1 LSVKKFLY
9 VIVFLVISS
18 NLGLSQQI
26 TFGIVNSLDFN
37 LYRFYNSDYLQNR
50 YTVKPDLGW
59 TFGISAL
66 YNLNNNFIIQS
77 GLSVTTKQLVPDL
90 NKVTHI
96 FESVHYTSIELPLR
110 AKYRVYSFSKT
121 IDNSISDKSKSKKR
135 SKKHKKKNKL
145 FDGNAVH
152 LYAIAGLTYS
162 QMINVKP
169 QYFDDGNVVYEPLE
183 KQKTLY
189 PEIGIGLSKKY
200 LDSHLFTLDFI
211 GRYSRNPFVFSTSV
225 VEKANVEIGY
235 FYTW

>member
-1 LSVKKFLY
+1 MKKFLY
-9 VIVFLVISS
+9 IIVFLVSSS
-18 NLGLSQQI
+18 NVGLSQQI
-26 TFGIVNSLDFN
+26 TFGFVNSLDFN

-50 YTVKPDLGW
+50 YIVKPDLGW
-59 TFGISAL
+59 TFGVAAL
-66 YNLNNNFIIQS
+66 YNVNNNFILQS

-96 FESVHYTSIELPLR
+96 YESVHYTSIELPLR

-121 IDNSISDKSKSKKR
+121 VDNSISDKSKSKKR
-135 SKKHKKKNKL
+135 SKKQKKRNKL
-145 FDGNAVH
+145 FDHNAVH

-162 QMINVKP
+162 QMISAKS

-200 LDSHLFTLDFI
+200 LEMHMFTIDFLA
-211 GRYSRNPFVFSTSV
+211 RYSRNPFEFSTTV
-225 VEKANVEIGY
+225 LEKANVEIGY
-235 FYTW
+235 FYMW

>member
-1 LSVKKFLY
+1 MKKFFY
-9 VIVFLVISS
+9 IIVFLVSSS
-18 NLGLSQQI
+18 NVGLSQQI

-59 TFGISAL
+59 TFGVAAL
-66 YNLNNNFIIQS
+66 YNVNNNFILQS

-110 AKYRVYSFSKT
+110 AKYRIYSFSKT
-121 IDNSISDKSKSKKR
+121 VDDTISDKSKSKKR
-135 SKKHKKKNKL
+135 SKKQKKRNKL
-145 FDGNAVH
+145 FDHNAVH

-162 QMINVKP
+162 QMIKVKP

-200 LDSHLFTLDFI
+200 LESHTLTIDFLA
-211 GRYSRNPFVFSTSV
+211 RYSRSPFEFSTSV